1 MQRAELGM
9 TGEAVLGH
17 GWGKGFAGK
26 TAFVLLDRGWILVPA
41 GFLFG
46 RALLLSQ
53 LSPFALAFFAA
64 VFMLKKE
71 VAPRVF
77 LAILAGA
84 LTISPIQASVAF
96 TLLFC
101 FLIVHRVFRSLH
113 KGEIAPVPFFVFF
126 TTLAVK
132 SVFSYIING
141 SQFVPAYD
149 LVLAAVEASLAFVLS
164 LIFMQCMPFLSLS
177 GRIRTLKTE
186 EWISLLIV
194 FASAATGM
202 AGWVVGGLE
211 ADHIAARYL
220 VTVVSFLSGAAF
232 GSAAGVVSGLVLS
245 LSGVNDFHEM
255 SILAFAGLLGGL
267 FKEWRRGGAI
277 AGLMTATVLAGFYGE
292 GSLTNMDALYE
303 SAIAAVLLCLTPKA
317 WTDHLSK
324 LIPGTTEH
332 SIEQQRYLR
341 KVRDVTAN
349 RMEQFS
355 DLFDALSK
363 SFSQSGHFHETAE
376 REVDLFLSGI
386 TEKTCQTCFKKE
398 QCWAYQFDETY
409 KLMKDILEDADQ
421 GADAL
426 SPHLA
431 KELEQYCFRPARVE
445 AEIRSQLTYYRAN
458 KKLKQQMR
466 ESRTIVADQLEGVS
480 KVMQDFAAEMKRE
493 EETHISQ
500 EEKITTA
507 IESFGMEIT
516 DISVFSVQKGAIDI
530 EMTLPHS
537 KVHGES
543 EKIIAPILSD
553 LLNEYIIVVDEQ
565 QDGSGVRSVFR
576 SAKAFRVVTGL
587 AHAAK
592 GGGLISGD
600 SFSAIEIGTGKFAL
614 AISDGMGNG
623 GRAHDESSATISLL
637 KQILQSGIEETVA
650 VKSINSILSL
660 RTNDEVFS
668 TLDLAIIDLQDART
682 VFLKVGSSPSF
693 IKRGSQVIK
702 VEAGNVPIGILQQL
716 EVETVHEQLKS
727 GDLLITMSD
736 GVFEGP
742 EFIENADVW
751 MKRKI
756 KSIETNDPQTF
767 ADLLMDEVMRAQSN
781 EIRDDMTLCVARV
794 EHNVPEWAAIPIY
807 DIEPSAKTK
816 KRSARRR
823 AV

>member
-1 MQRAELGM
+1 MQKAELGM
-9 TGEAVLGH
+9 SGEAVLGQVFE
-17 GWGKGFAGK
+17 KGMAGK
-26 TAFVLLDRGWILVPA
+26 MAFILLDRGWILVPA

-53 LSPFALAFFAA
+53 LSPFALSFFAA
-64 VFMLKKE
+64 VLMMKKE
-71 VAPRVF
+71 VGPRVF
-77 LAILAGA
+77 LAVLAGA
-84 LTISPIQASVAF
+84 LTVSTVQAAVVFS
-96 TLLFC
+96 LLFG
-101 FLIVHRVFRSLH
+101 FLLMHRLFRTLH
-113 KGEIAPVPFFVFF
+113 KGETAPVPFFVFF
-126 TTLAVK
+126 TTIVVK
-132 SVFSYIING
+132 SVFSYIVNG
-141 SQFVPAYD
+141 SAFVPAYD
-149 LVLAAVEASLAFVLS
+149 LVLAAIEASLAFVLT

-202 AGWVVGGLE
+202 AGWMIGSLE
-211 ADHIAARYL
+211 VDHIAARYL
-220 VTVVSFLSGAAF
+220 VTAISFLSGAAF
-232 GSAAGVVSGLVLS
+232 GSAAGVVSGLILS
-245 LSGVNDFHEM
+245 LAGVNDFHEM

-267 FKEWRRGGAI
+267 FKEWKRSGAI

-292 GSLTNMDALYE
+292 GNVTNMAALYE
-303 SAIAAVLLCLTPKA
+303 SAAAAVLLCLTPKL

-324 LIPGTTEH
+324 LIPGTAEH

-355 DLFDALSK
+355 DLFDALSG
-363 SFSQSGHFHETAE
+363 SFAQSVQQETAE

-398 QCWAYQFDETY
+398 QCWAYQFNETY
-409 KLMKDILEDADQ
+409 ELMKNILEDADSGQ
-421 GADAL
+421 EVL

-458 KKLKQQMR
+458 KKLKQQMK
-466 ESRTIVADQLEGVS
+466 ESRKIVAEQLEGVS
-480 KVMQDFAAEMKRE
+480 KVMRDFAEEMKRE
-493 EETHISQ
+493 EETHITQ

-516 DISVFSVQKGAIDI
+516 DIRVFSVQKGGVDI
-530 EMTLPHS
+530 EMTVPYS
-537 KVHGES
+537 KGHGES

-565 QDGSGVRSVFR
+565 QDGSGVRSIFR
-576 SAKAFRVVTGL
+576 SATAFRVVTGL
-587 AHAAK
+587 AHTAK

-600 SFSAIEIGTGKFAL
+600 SFSAIEIGTGKFAI

-623 GRAHDESSATISLL
+623 GRAHDESSATIRLL

-682 VFLKVGSSPSF
+682 VFLKVGSAPSF
-693 IKRGSQVIK
+693 IKRGDQVLK
-702 VEAGNVPIGILQQL
+702 VEAGNVPIGILQQF

-756 KSIETNDPQTF
+756 KSIDTTDPQAF
-767 ADLLMDEVMRAQSN
+767 ADLLMDEVIRTQSN
-781 EIRDDMTLCVARV
+781 EIKDDMTLCVARI

-807 DIEPSAKTK
+807 DIEPAEK
-816 KRSARRR
+816 KKKKPDRRR

>member
-9 TGEAVLGH
+9 TGEAVLGQ
-17 GWGKGFAGK
+17 GWEKGFAGK
-26 TAFVLLDRGWILVPA
+26 TAFILLDRGWILVPA

-53 LSPFALAFFAA
+53 LSPFALSFFAA
-64 VFMLKKE
+64 VFMLKKN

-77 LAILAGA
+77 LAVLAGA
-84 LTISPIQASVAF
+84 LSISPIQASSAF
-96 TLLFC
+96 ALLFC
-101 FLIVHRVFRSLH
+101 FLILHRVFRSLH
-113 KGEIAPVPFFVFF
+113 KGETTPVPFFVFF

-132 SVFSYIING
+132 SIFSYVLNG
-141 SQFVPAYD
+141 SEFIPAYD
-149 LVLAAVEASLAFVLS
+149 LVLAAVEASLAFVLT

-202 AGWVVGGLE
+202 AGWVIGGLE

-220 VTVVSFLSGAAF
+220 VTAISFLSGAAF
-232 GSAAGVVSGLVLS
+232 GSAAGVVSGLILS
-245 LSGVNDFHEM
+245 LAGVNDFHEM

-267 FKEWRRGGAI
+267 FKEWKRGGAI

-292 GSLTNMDALYE
+292 GNLTDMATLYE
-303 SAIAAVLLCLTPKA
+303 SAAAAILLCLTPKT

-355 DLFDALSK
+355 DLFDALAG
-363 SFSQSGHFHETAE
+363 SFSQSGHHHETAE

-398 QCWAYQFDETY
+398 QCWVYQFDETY
-409 KLMKDILEDADQ
+409 KLMKNILEDADT
-421 GADAL
+421 GTDSL

-431 KELEQYCFRPARVE
+431 KELEDYCFRPARVE

-458 KKLKQQMR
+458 KKLKQQMK
-466 ESRTIVADQLEGVS
+466 ESRKIVADQLEGVS
-480 KVMQDFAAEMKRE
+480 KVMRDFAGEMKRE

-516 DISVFSVQKGAIDI
+516 DISVFSVQKGAVDI
-530 EMTLPHS
+530 EMTIPHS
-537 KVHGES
+537 RGHGES

-565 QDGSGVRSVFR
+565 HDGSGIRSIFR

-614 AISDGMGNG
+614 AISDGMGYG

-693 IKRGSQVIK
+693 IKRGDQVLK
-702 VEAGNVPIGILQQL
+702 VEAGNVPIGILQQF
-716 EVETVHEQLKS
+716 EVETVQEQLKS

-736 GVFEGP
+736 GVFEGAD
-742 EFIENADVW
+742 FIENAEMW

-756 KSIETNDPQTF
+756 KSIETNDPQDF
-767 ADLLMDEVMRAQSN
+767 ADLLMDEVIRTQSN
-781 EIRDDMTLCVARV
+781 EIKDDMTLSVARI
-794 EHNVPEWAAIPIY
+794 EHNVPEWAAIPVY
-807 DIEPSAKTK
+807 DIKPSEKTK
-816 KRSARRR
+816 KRSTRRR